1 MKLSP
6 IAILRR
12 RPEQTL
18 ASSPKRDRIRPL
30 VTRAASILGLALI
43 AALALFASEV
53 WAQKPPVAEKPL
65 NLTGQ
70 VVAGGIQLNWEPPAA
85 RAAEVDGY
93 QVYRRRPDQGEA
105 LLLVLVANTGS
116 TATSYLD
123 ATATEPGV
131 SYIYRV
137 RAWRGTELSRMAN
150 KLQLT
155 YTAPE
160 PAPTL
165 ETTPTLEPITSL
177 DPAPAGVTVELGD
190 ITDLEAAQFATGEL
204 DGGADTVHT
213 YRFTLAEP
221 KKLGLGLRQQETNA
235 DLLVVDAEGVEL
247 RAARKAGAANEWITV
262 TLLAGN
268 YEARIEA
275 QEAGDS
281 TYVLRYGVE
290 APNAAAVQR
299 LLAELQP
306 EPEPVIA
313 TQQPPTPAELAPS
326 NLSAESTAAGVQ
338 LAWHAP
344 AAEAALVSGYRISR
358 THIGAS
364 GGEDLTDEI
373 ETGSTDLSYLDAA
386 ANIEGAI
393 YGYRV
398 SALRDGLAS
407 EASSDVTVVYIGDVT
422 NQITYVPPPAPE
434 STVPESSL
442 RHTVTSERILVS
454 NRELTS
460 PSTGTLELDVDSFTS
475 FDLAQKFTTGSNQTG
490 YQLSHVKIKI
500 SEFHTDDALSVY
512 LSSAVPIINHSVRK
526 APYEEL
532 VASYGPAPRFA
543 LELQLESP
551 SSLANGDLLYRV
563 PNNQELQPHTDYFIH
578 IVADSAKFKLETI
591 NSGDEA
597 SAGLTGWLIKDFLV
611 QADEVEKEID
621 WAFNHTVLSMT
632 LLGVAMAPQD
642 FASDENSVILA
653 SNTPGESSYF
663 GSFATGYPVRRY
675 KETNEHSD
683 IAQKFTTGA
692 NQYGYE
698 LSYVQLAVGGTDAG
712 ERIVVHLHDGQGL
725 STPGDRMATFE
736 DTGTSSVWNE
746 QYYAVLYAPVDT
758 MLTPN
763 TEYFLVVEAAP
774 TSYNDQGMDFRL
786 GALPPNKFS
795 AQARLTGD
803 WEFAEYLLQDESYG
817 VIVKAV
823 YFNDG
828 PPELDWIRAVR
839 WSSPTPAT
847 LMMRFAG
854 TASQAIDVQQVG
866 VLERVGKLIVTW
878 QADDLADEYK
888 VQWRRLDQTWE
899 RAVSTGQEEVLSR
912 YNIYLAGPDTL
923 GAPGY
928 EITNLD
934 QYVYYEIRVLGLQDK
949 YPGLVQSTN
958 LVIGATRPETPAYIG
973 PDLTYFVQTIGLPSE
988 DTLGATALPTEE
1000 IPFRPNP
1007 AFRNEIIAAEGDLW
1021 SPSGLWGDSD
1031 TDVIWVVDT
1040 THFGVHSLKLLE
1052 LQAGVVERHVAPDLL
1067 TLDLRMIQGCHF
1079 TRQHSG
1085 RNGNYELS
1093 AIWGDDETIWV
1104 ANGARGRL
1112 DAYQR
1117 VDTVADGVDCRWKEI
1132 TNWGSNTN
1140 TNTYTTEQRSFKSGL
1155 RRNKSKDYSL
1165 WLTRYDYINVNGI
1178 WSDGATIWLSGPV
1191 ARVIQDPSP
1200 ALTAGIYK
1208 LDMSSDRLTL
1218 APGYADLSDSAG
1230 IWSDGTTMWVATPGR
1245 LKAYNLADGARR
1257 ANLDVGLHW
1266 GRDPGDIWSDGE
1278 TIWVTNVGL
1287 SAIEAYRLPKP

>member
-1 MKLSP
+1 MTKSFPSL
-6 IAILRR
+6 IIVR
-12 RPEQTL
+12 
-18 ASSPKRDRIRPL
+18 
-30 VTRAASILGLALI
+30 RAALILGLAVI

-70 VVAGGIQLNWEPPAA
+70 VVAGGIQLNWEAPAA

-93 QVYRRRPDQGEA
+93 QVYRRRPDQGET

-160 PAPTL
+160 PAPEPIPAPTL
-165 ETTPTLEPITSL
+165 ETTPTPDPITTL
-177 DPAPAGVTVELGD
+177 DPEPAGVTVELGD

-213 YRFTLAEP
+213 YRFTLSEP

-247 RAARKAGAANEWITV
+247 RAARKPGAANEWITV

-290 APNAAAVQR
+290 APNAAALQR
-299 LLAELQP
+299 LLAEQQEP

-313 TQQPPTPAELAPS
+313 TQQQPTPAELAPS
-326 NLSAESTAAGVQ
+326 NLSAESTAGGVQ
-338 LAWHAP
+338 LAWDAP
-344 AAEAALVSGYRISR
+344 AADAALVSGYRISR
-358 THIGAS
+358 THIGAK

-422 NQITYVPPPAPE
+422 KAITYVPPPAPE
-434 STVPESSL
+434 WTAPESSL
-442 RHTVTSERILVS
+442 RHTVNSERILVS

-460 PSTGTLELDVDSFTS
+460 PSTRTLELDVESFTS

-500 SEFHTDDALSVY
+500 SEFHTGDELSVY
-512 LSSAVPIINHSVRK
+512 LSSAVPIVNYSVRK
-526 APYEEL
+526 APYEDF

-551 SSLANGDLLYRV
+551 SSLANGVLLYRV
-563 PNNQELQPHTDYFIH
+563 PNNQKLQPHTDYFIH
-578 IVADSAKFKLETI
+578 IVANSAKFKLETI

-597 SAGLTGWLIKDFLV
+597 SAGLTGWLIQDFLV
-611 QADEVEKEID
+611 QADEVVKEID
-621 WAFNHTVLSMT
+621 WGFNHTVLSMT
-632 LLGVAMAPQD
+632 LLGVAIAPQA
-642 FASDENSVILA
+642 FASDEHAVILA
-653 SNTPGESSYF
+653 ANTPGQSSYV
-663 GSFATGYPVRRY
+663 GTGGTRYSARRY
-675 KETNEHSD
+675 KATNQHSD

-692 NQYGYE
+692 NQYPYE
-698 LSYVQLAVGGTDAG
+698 LSYVELAISDTDPG
-712 ERIVVHLHDGQGL
+712 ERIVAHLHDGQGL
-725 STPGDRMATFE
+725 STPGGRLATFE
-736 DTGTSSVWNE
+736 YTDTTGAAWLNGHYV
-746 QYYAVLYAPVDT
+746 ALRAPVGT
-758 MLTPN
+758 TLTPN

-774 TSYNDQGMDFRL
+774 KSYNDHGMEILL
-786 GALPPNKFS
+786 GTLGPNKFS
-795 AQARLTGD
+795 AQAELTGD
-803 WEFAEYLLQDESYG
+803 WEFAEYLLNDEAYG
-817 VIVKAV
+817 IVVRIAFAEDEQPLV
-823 YFNDG
+823 
-828 PPELDWIRAVR
+828 DWITGKR
-839 WSSPTPAT
+839 WSLPTRGT
-847 LMMRFAG
+847 LLMRFAG
-854 TASQAIDVQQVG
+854 TASQPITVQQVG

-878 QADDLADEYK
+878 QADDRADEYK
-888 VQWRRLDQTWE
+888 VQWRRLDQTWPQ
-899 RAVSTGQEEVLSR
+899 AVFDGQEALRTR
-912 YNIYLAGPDTL
+912 YNMYLPGPDTL

-928 EITNLD
+928 AITNLE

-958 LVIGATRPETPAYIG
+958 LVIGATRPATPAYIG

-1007 AFRNEIIAAEGDLW
+1007 AFQNEIIAAEGDVW

-1040 THFGVHSLKLLE
+1040 THFGVHSLKLSE
-1052 LQAGVVERHVAPDLL
+1052 LQAGVVERHVAPDLD

-1117 VDTVADGVDCRWKEI
+1117 VDTVTDGFTCTWKEI
-1132 TNWGSNTN
+1132 TDWGS
-1140 TNTYTTEQRSFKSGL
+1140 YDTEQRSFRSGL
-1155 RRNKSKDYSL
+1155 PRNKSKDYSL
-1165 WLTRYDYINVNGI
+1165 WLTNNDYINVNGI

-1191 ARVIQDPSP
+1191 ARVVPNARP
-1200 ALTAGIYK
+1200 PLTAGIYK
-1208 LDMSSDRLTL
+1208 LDMSSGRLSL
-1218 APGYADLSDSAG
+1218 ATGYEDLSESAG
-1230 IWSDGTTMWVATPGR
+1230 IWSDGTTMWVARPGR

-1278 TIWVTNVGL
+1278 TIWVTNFGL